1 MGILDNILNDPN
13 TIGLLGAGT
22 NMMAASGPSRM
33 PVSLGYALSQGL
45 GGALGAYQ
53 TAYDHQ
59 YDRVSKALQ
68 LQNLQYQASQNGLL
82 NDIIRGGLSGQ
93 QGSQAAAGQPAAPQ
107 SGATGIPVLD
117 AGRVPAGAS
126 DSGQGAISM
135 PVPAVGDAPQGGAV
149 AAAPQPQSVAPAPQA
164 SGGMFGGIPPQQ
176 AALAL
181 ALGQRAPALAG
192 AILDQYKPT
201 DIQKQLIS
209 LGYRPGSPE
218 YTEALKAAIKKEG
231 YIAPVAGR
239 PGASLTG
246 SDGVT
251 RYNLPAPQPGAM
263 WATNQDGTLIYN
275 QAGQPY
281 QIGIGGAAAAAGGMA
296 YAKTAGEGGAL
307 PYSGVDA
314 QGNPLPVTN
323 RTQAATQ
330 GGFGN
335 QPPPIPTMPGLGG
348 APAQGGSPVPLPGGP
363 LPGGM
368 PGGVAAPAGG
378 GAIYAAPPMGS
389 VANANDAQAAPAQT
403 MKDSYS
409 KLQSANST
417 ANAALE
423 GLQKMQQLAA
433 GKTVLSTG
441 PLGTL
446 STPVNPSAAEYEKQR
461 ANVITLLA
469 NQNGTNGTDAG
480 RALTGES
487 VPDYGKPASAIK
499 DGIGTLVNQVKVGQL
514 KANFLTPAYNAG
526 DSKAYTHL
534 ENQFDQNVSP
544 SMMPLLTMPAGPA
557 RAAALKQ
564 AAQNP
569 QMRSRL
575 EWAVQNGVLK

>member
-1 MGILDNILNDPN
+1 M
-13 TIGLLGAGT
+13 GLLDGLMNEPASLGLLSAGT
-22 NMMAASGPSRM
+22 NIMAASGPSRM
-33 PVSLGYALSQGL
+33 PVGLGTVLSQGL
-45 GGALGAYQ
+45 QGAVGGYQGAINN
-53 TAYDHQ
+53 Q

-82 NDIIRGGLSGQ
+82 NDIIRRGLSGQ
-93 QGSQAAAGQPAAPQ
+93 QESQAAPGQPAAPQ
-107 SGATGIPVLD
+107 SVATGIPVLD
-117 AGRVPAGAS
+117 AGGVPAGTS
-126 DSGQGAISM
+126 DSGQGATSM
-135 PVPAVGDAPQGGAV
+135 PVPATGDMPQGSPV
-149 AAAPQPQSVAPAPQA
+149 AAAPQPQSGAPAPQA

-176 AALAL
+176 AALAI

-201 DIQKQLIS
+201 DFQKLLTANGIDQKSTLGRQLLQQQIAKQNNMP
-209 LGYRPGSPE
+209 LQAFRGGGYAYNPATQTMEQLPQVP
-218 YTEALKAAIKKEG
+218 EG
-231 YIAPVAGR
+231 YTAAQGPNGWQIVPVAGAT
-239 PGASLTG
+239 GAIAAS
-246 SDGVT
+246 
-251 RYNLPAPQPGAM
+251 
-263 WATNQDGTLIYN
+263 
-275 QAGQPY
+275 
-281 QIGIGGAAAAAGGMA
+281 AAA
-296 YAKTAGEGGAL
+296 KEGGVGSVL

-314 QGNPLPVTN
+314 QGNPLPITN
-323 RTQAATQ
+323 RTAAAT
-330 GGFGN
+330 GGTFGN
-335 QPPPIPTMPGLGG
+335 QPPPIPTLPGLGG
-348 APAQGGSPVPLPGGP
+348 AQAQGGAAVPLPGGP
-363 LPGGM
+363 IPGG
-368 PGGVAAPAGG
+368 ARG

-409 KLQSANST
+409 KLQGASST

-423 GLQKMQQLAA
+423 ALQKMQQLAS

-446 STPVNPSAAEYEKQR
+446 STPINPSAAEYEKQR